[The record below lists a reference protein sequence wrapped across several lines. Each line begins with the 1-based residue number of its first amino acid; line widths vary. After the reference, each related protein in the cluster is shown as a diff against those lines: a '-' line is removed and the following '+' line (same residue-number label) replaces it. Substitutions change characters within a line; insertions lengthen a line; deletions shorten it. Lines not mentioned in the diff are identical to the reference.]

1 MKTSAKLFCMK
12 IILIILS
19 IVLSGSFAFSQEN
32 TYFTQEHFVKYFGQE
47 MVKADEAFQEMVKNG
62 LKELSLSKVEFRF
75 ISDKPYKLDSL
86 KKMIQTTY
94 PFVTGEVKKTG
105 LEYEIQ
111 IITNEIPI
119 TSDNLLYLVLDMYK
133 RGYEFDAKPGSYAGV
148 FDSKNQRF
156 PDLNKLKE
164 EAYFNEGME
173 CYLKGDLSGAI
184 IKWTLTISI
193 NPEDPNAYYS
203 RAVVKDALF
212 TWKAALKDYDKALEL
227 APGFV
232 GALINRGNLKL
243 ENGDNEGA
251 LDDYNRVLTLEQNDR
266 EIITS
271 IYFNRGNAKY
281 LLGNKTGACEDWTRA
296 TEFGADYAQ
305 ERIEEYC
312 R

>member
-1 MKTSAKLFCMK
+1 MK
-12 IILIILS
+12 IKFTIVLIIFIGHFS
-19 IVLSGSFAFSQEN
+19 IGQVN
-32 TYFTQEHFVKYFGQE
+32 TFFTQDYFISNFGQE
-47 MVKADEAFQEMVKNG
+47 MVKADEAYKLMIKNG
-62 LKELSLSKVEFRF
+62 LKDLCMTRVKFSFG
-75 ISDKPYKLDSL
+75 SDQSEKLEGL
-86 KKMIQTTY
+86 KQMIQATY
-94 PFVTGEVKKTG
+94 PFEAGDIKKQG
-105 LEYEIQ
+105 ANWEMVCE
-111 IITNEIPI
+111 TNEIPI
-119 TSDNLLYLVLDMYK
+119 TSDHVLYLALDMYK
-133 RGYEFDAKPGSYAGV
+133 RGYEFDSKPDSYVGL
-148 FDSKNQRF
+148 FDAKNQRF

-164 EAYFNEGME
+164 EAYFNKGME

-184 IKWTLTISI
+184 INWSLTISV

-203 RAVVKDALF
+203 RAIVKDALF

-271 IYFNRGNAKY
+271 IYFNRGNANY
-281 LLGNKTGACEDWTRA
+281 LLDNKTGACEDWTRA
-296 TEFGADYAQ
+296 MELGAEYAK

>member
-1 MKTSAKLFCMK
+1 MELAKGNDVYSYFHDLLSDKGARNLRNNIKKEFISLPAGAEEIEEKINTVKDKIETSKLTDEQK
-12 IILIILS
+12 
-19 IVLSGSFAFSQEN
+19 
-32 TYFTQEHFVKYFGQE
+32 VKY
-47 MVKADEAFQEMVKNG
+47 
-62 LKELSLSKVEFRF
+62 
-75 ISDKPYKLDSL
+75 
-86 KKMIQTTY
+86 
-94 PFVTGEVKKTG
+94 
-105 LEYEIQ
+105 
-111 IITNEIPI
+111 
-119 TSDNLLYLVLDMYK
+119 
-133 RGYEFDAKPGSYAGV
+133 
-148 FDSKNQRF
+148 
-156 PDLNKLKE
+156 LNKLKE